1 MGMTYAIMENEKNIV
16 LTALVALYVNINYE
30 NLAV

>member
-1 MGMTYAIMENEKNIV
+1 MMYVIMENEKNIV
-16 LTALVALYVNINYE
+16 LTALVVLYVHINYE